1 MTVLEVLQATT
12 AFFKKRN
19 IENPRLNAEHLL
31 AHVLGR
37 KRIELYLEFER
48 ELTETELEALRDLVR
63 RRSGGEPLQHLLGT
77 VEFFGLTFLC
87 DKRAMVPRPE
97 TEELVELLKSEI
109 QSASGGPKSEIV
121 DVGTGSGV
129 IALSLAAEF
138 PEARILAVDVS
149 DDALALAQENA
160 ARLNLSGR
168 VQFLKSRL
176 LENVEGIFDLIVAN
190 LPYISTRDRRTL
202 SREVLHDP
210 EVALFGGT
218 RGDELVRELIDQAPS
233 RLRPAGTLA
242 LEIGLGQ
249 SEALL
254 SALAEKNYRD
264 ICSKNDYNGVTR
276 FLFARYG

>member
-12 AFFKKRN
+12 AYFSKRDV
-19 IENPRLNAEHLL
+19 ENPRLNAEHLL

-48 ELTETELEALRDLVR
+48 NLTEMELGPLRELVK
-63 RRSGGEPLQHLLGT
+63 RRSQGEPLQHLLGT
-77 VEFFGLTFLC
+77 VEFCGLTFLC

-97 TEELVELLKSEI
+97 TEQLVELLNSEI
-109 QSASGGPKSEIV
+109 RNPKSEIA

-138 PEARILAVDVS
+138 PHATIMAIDIS

-160 ARLNLSGR
+160 ARLNLTDR

-176 LENVEGIFDLIVAN
+176 LENVERAFDLIVAN
-190 LPYISTRDRRTL
+190 LPYISTQDRHTL

-210 EVALFGGT
+210 EVALFAGGQ
-218 RGDELVRELIDQAPS
+218 GDELVRELIDQAPS
-233 RLRPAGTLA
+233 RLRPGGMLA

-249 SEALL
+249 SEGLL

-264 ICSKNDYNGVTR
+264 ISSKNDYNGVTR
-276 FLFARYG
+276 FLFGRYG

>member
-1 MTVLEVLQATT
+1 MTVLEVLQAT
-12 AFFKKRN
+12 AAYFKKRD

-37 KRIELYLEFER
+37 KRIELYLEFEGK
-48 ELTETELEALRDLVR
+48 LTETELGPLRELVK
-63 RRSGGEPLQHLLGT
+63 RRSEGEPLQHLLGT
-77 VEFFGLTFLC
+77 VEFCGLTFLC
-87 DKRAMVPRPE
+87 DKRALVPRPE
-97 TEELVELLKSEI
+97 TEELVEFLKSKI
-109 QSASGGPKSEIV
+109 QSASGGSKSEIV

-138 PEARILAVDVS
+138 PEASITAVDIS

-160 ARLNLSGR
+160 ERLKLSGR
-168 VQFLKSRL
+168 IRFEKSRL
-176 LENVEGIFDLIVAN
+176 LENVAGVFDLVVAN
-190 LPYISTRDRRTL
+190 LPYIATEERGIL

-210 EVALFGGT
+210 EIALFAGPH
-218 RGDELVRELIDQAPS
+218 GDELVRKLIDQAPS
-233 RLRPAGTLA
+233 RLRSGGILA

-249 SEALL
+249 SEGLL

-264 ICSKNDYNGVTR
+264 IYSKNDYNGVTR